1 MADSILRL
9 KVDNQEYD
17 SKLKRATEG
26 LQRYVDG
33 CRKAGGTLAVVED
46 ETLQFVK
53 ALGEMDT
60 LAKGGQQS
68 LKEMTR
74 SLTDLTIQYRSLT
87 DDEKNSP
94 FGQAL
99 AKGIDQLTE
108 RAAVAKDAMGDV
120 NAAITRAASDTR
132 AFDQIAGATSLVTS
146 SFQTL
151 QGTAKLLGIDLGD
164 NVEVI
169 ARLQAAMSVTMGL
182 TQMQNA
188 LQKESAVMQG
198 VATLQTKANAAA
210 QLLLA
215 KNTAVATAAGEAFN
229 VVARMNPYVLIASA
243 VIAAGSA
250 LVMFARHSQKAAE
263 AEKQQA
269 EETDRLRKKME
280 DMQNAIGRH
289 VGDVE
294 AKYRALQ
301 HEWSRLTTVAEKT
314 DFVNEQSK
322 AFQDLGLN
330 VTSVTDAEQA
340 LVDKAPEVIA
350 ALKAVAQAEAYSD
363 LYKQAI
369 QKRAT
374 EWENRVRG
382 VDTGDD
388 YIHEAVNPR
397 KTWSVIP
404 EEWTA
409 AGLQRG
415 DYESETIQMM
425 NSQSTRFRLTKEGV
439 DKINA
444 YRAEQ
449 AAALNQKLEK
459 QYNDEVQFYENKWTE
474 AEDAVIA
481 TRSKI
486 PAALQ
491 ANGNTITGT
500 TATEVTSEQIFKAGS
515 LPALTQQLKDL
526 RAAQLMALDNR
537 DWANYQQQIEQVQHQ
552 IDALKGQWR
561 DGLQATFTITAS
573 DEQVLS
579 ELSKIQD
586 IEIHDKNVAVSL
598 DDSEVM
604 NKVRKVDD
612 LTVEDKTMTIT
623 VNTAE
628 AYNQVRNL
636 TSDIEGTTV
645 QFKVQPELSRG
656 LSITTSAGLNAYI
669 SQIKQEIDQA
679 DLGSDLYNSLTSKL
693 ADATMLQNLVQ
704 ESLSVGLGTALFD
717 VADETGQDFW
727 DRVLS
732 PEGVANADWQG
743 IADVIN
749 QKRKELGLEAI
760 TLDYD
765 TGNTSRKSEKIDTLE
780 QTQQLVSG
788 MSQLNSG
795 LQQIGIKL
803 PDGVN
808 KLLGGAQG
816 IMSVINGA
824 QTIMRALTL
833 TFGTTQSTALSA
845 NTSATLALTAAI
857 HANTIAQGAS
867 TVGDTA
873 KTVMLVAAS
882 YAHGGTI
889 PHAAHGYAV
898 PGNHYSGDMTPIMAN
913 AGELVLNRAQQGNLA
928 SQLEGSPEESEQSS
942 LPFVTGQVVFLGI
955 NNHLLSSGQGQIVTT
970 KMLQR
975 VGINI

>member
-1 MADSILRL
+1 MADSILKL

-46 ETLQFVK
+46 ETLQFVQ

-60 LAKGGQQS
+60 VAKGGQQS

-87 DDEKNSP
+87 DEEKNSP

-198 VATLQTKANAAA
+198 VAALQTKANAAA

-280 DMQNAIGRH
+280 EMQNAIGRH

-294 AKYRALQ
+294 AKYRSLQ
-301 HEWSRLTTVAEKT
+301 HEWSRLTTVAEKN
-314 DFVNEQSK
+314 DFIADQAK
-322 AFQDLGLN
+322 AFSDLGLN
-330 VTSVTDAEQA
+330 VTTVVQAEQA

-350 ALKAVAQAEAYSD
+350 ALKAVATAEAYSD

-404 EEWTA
+404 EEWTT

-481 TRSKI
+481 ARSKI

-491 ANGNTITGT
+491 AGVQTVTGT
-500 TATEVTSEQIFKAGS
+500 TATEVTPEQIYQAGS

-537 DWANYQQQIEQVQHQ
+537 DWANYQQQIEQVQYQ
-552 IDALKGQWR
+552 IDALKGQWK
-561 DGLQATFTITAS
+561 DGLQATITI
-573 DEQVLS
+573 
-579 ELSKIQD
+579 
-586 IEIHDKNVAVSL
+586 N
-598 DDSEVM
+598 DSEILDQ
-604 NKVRKVDD
+604 VRNVEGAIVD
-612 LTVEDKTMTIT
+612 EKTMTVT
-623 VNTAE
+623 VNTAD
-628 AYNQVRNL
+628 AYNQVRSL
-636 TSDIEGTTV
+636 TQDIEGSTV
-645 QFKVQPELSRG
+645 QFKVQPELTRG
-656 LSITTSAGLNAYI
+656 LSITSTAGLNSYI
-669 SQIKQEIDQA
+669 SQLKQEIDQA
-679 DLGSDLYNSLTSKL
+679 DLGSDLYNGLTSKL
-693 ADATMLQNLVQ
+693 ADATMLQNLVK
-704 ESLSVGLGTALFD
+704 ESLSAGLGTALFD
-717 VADETGQDFW
+717 IADETGQDFW

-732 PEGVANADWQG
+732 PEGVENADWQA

-749 QKRKELGLEAI
+749 QKRKELGLDAI
-760 TLDYD
+760 TIDVNTGKVAASKGSKPGIDD
-765 TGNTSRKSEKIDTLE
+765 TEA
-780 QTQQLVSG
+780 QLKATNQLIGGLSQVS
-788 MSQLNSG
+788 SG
-795 LQQIGIKL
+795 LNQMGIKL
-803 PDGVN
+803 PEE
-808 KLLGGAQG
+808 AQN
-816 IMSVINGA
+816 IINGA
-824 QTIMRALTL
+824 QGLMSVIQGVQTIIQV
-833 TFGTTQSTALSA
+833 FGTSSVTAQVSALSA
-845 NTSATLALTAAI
+845 NTAALLTLATAIGAEVGASATETATNI
-857 HANTIAQGAS
+857 IAVLG
-867 TVGDTA
+867 TVA
-873 KTVMLVAAS
+873 MAMNN
-882 YAHGGTI
+882 GGI
-889 PHAAHGYAV
+889 VRAAHGYAV
-898 PGNHYSGDMTPIMAN
+898 PGTNFSGDTTPILAN
-913 AGELVLNRAQQGNLA
+913 AGELILNRAQQGNLA
-928 SQLEGSPEESEQSS
+928 SQLESKETVSESSS
-942 LPFVTGQVVFLGI
+942 KPYVSGQEIFLGTNNYLKSTGQGE
-955 NNHLLSSGQGQIVTT
+955 IVTT
-970 KMLQR
+970 KMLRQM
-975 VGINI
+975 GIA

>member
-1 MADSILRL
+1 MADSILKL

-46 ETLQFVK
+46 ETLQFVQ

-60 LAKGGQQS
+60 VAKGGQQS

-87 DDEKNSP
+87 DEEKNSP

-198 VATLQTKANAAA
+198 VAALQTKANAAA

-280 DMQNAIGRH
+280 EMQNAIGRH

-294 AKYRALQ
+294 AKYRSLQ
-301 HEWSRLTTVAEKT
+301 HEWSRLTTEAEKT
-314 DFVNEQSK
+314 DFVKEQSN
-322 AFQDLGLN
+322 AFKDLGLN
-330 VTSVTDAEQA
+330 VSSVTDAEQA

-382 VDTGDD
+382 AEYGDTYEQMTYDPRRS
-388 YIHEAVNPR
+388 YKAV
-397 KTWSVIP
+397 SD
-404 EEWTA
+404 EWKA
-409 AGLQRG
+409 AGLTYG
-415 DYESETIQMM
+415 DYVTQDIDKMGGAIETE
-425 NSQSTRFRLTKEGV
+425 FRLTQQGV
-439 DKINA
+439 DKIND
-444 YRAEQ
+444 YRAQQ
-449 AAALNQKLEK
+449 AAALNQRLK
-459 QYNDEVQFYENKWTE
+459 QQYDDEVNFYENKWTE
-474 AEDAVIA
+474 AEDNVIA
-481 TRSKI
+481 ARNKI
-486 PAALQ
+486 PAGLQ
-491 ANGNTITGT
+491 AKNQTLGT
-500 TATEVTSEQIFKAGS
+500 TATTATVQAEQLYPMGS
-515 LPALTQQLKDL
+515 LPQLTQQLKDL
-526 RAAQLMALDNR
+526 QAAQNLALDPR
-537 DWANYQQQIEQVQHQ
+537 QWAQYQQQIQQTQYQ
-552 IDALKGQWR
+552 IEAFKGQWR
-561 DGLQATFTITAS
+561 DGLQATITI
-573 DEQVLS
+573 
-579 ELSKIQD
+579 
-586 IEIHDKNVAVSL
+586 N
-598 DDSEVM
+598 DSEIMDQFREVEGM
-604 NKVRKVDD
+604 IVD
-612 LTVEDKTMTIT
+612 EKTMTVT
-623 VNTAE
+623 VNTAD
-628 AYNQVRNL
+628 AYNQVRSL

-645 QFKVQPELSRG
+645 EFKVQPELARG
-656 LSITTSAGLNAYI
+656 LSITTTAGLNSYI
-669 SQIKQEIDQA
+669 SQLKQEIDQA
-679 DLGSDLYNSLTSKL
+679 DLGSDLYNGLTSKL
-693 ADATMLQNLVQ
+693 ADATMLHNLVK
-704 ESLSVGLGTALFD
+704 ESLSAGLGTALFD
-717 VADETGQDFW
+717 IADETGQDFW

-732 PEGVANADWQG
+732 PEGVANADWQA
-743 IADVIN
+743 IADAIN
-749 QKRKELGLEAI
+749 QKRKELGLDAI
-760 TLDYD
+760 TIDVN
-765 TGNTSRKSEKIDTLE
+765 TGKVSSNKGKNETEEQLLSTSK
-780 QTQQLVSG
+780 QLVGGLSEVT
-788 MSQLNSG
+788 SG
-795 LQQIGIKL
+795 LKQVGFEI
-803 PDGVN
+803 PAGVEN
-808 KLLGGAQG
+808 VVNAMQG
-816 IMSVINGA
+816 FISIVNGFKTIITILNGA
-824 QTIMRALTL
+824 TVP
-833 TFGTTQSTALSA
+833 TQI
-845 NTSATLALTAAI
+845 AAVNQ
-857 HANTIAQGAS
+857 NTIAVLGNTAVHGAS
-867 TVGDTA
+867 ATAETAEAAMTAIKIVGTVAMMANYGGI
-873 KTVMLVAAS
+873 VPRAAS
-882 YAHGGTI
+882 
-889 PHAAHGYAV
+889 GYAV
-898 PGNHYSGDMTPIMAN
+898 SGTHYSGDVTPVLAN
-913 AGELVLNRAQQGNLA
+913 AGEVILNRAQQGNLA
-928 SQLEGSPEESEQSS
+928 TQLEEGKLESPSFSR
-942 LPFVTGQVVFLGI
+942 PYVTGQDIYLGL
-955 NNHLLSSGQGQIVTT
+955 NNYLLGAGLGELVTT
-970 KMLQR
+970 KAMR
-975 VGINI
+975 NMS

>member
-1 MADSILRL
+1 MADSILKL

-46 ETLQFVK
+46 ETLQFVQ

-60 LAKGGQQS
+60 VAKGGQQS

-87 DDEKNSP
+87 DEEKNSP

-198 VATLQTKANAAA
+198 VAALQTKANAAA

-229 VVARMNPYVLIASA
+229 VVARMDPYVLIASA

-280 DMQNAIGRH
+280 EMQNAIGRH

-294 AKYRALQ
+294 AKYRSLQ
-301 HEWSRLTTVAEKT
+301 HEWSRLTTEAEKT
-314 DFVNEQSK
+314 DFVKEQSN
-322 AFQDLGLN
+322 AFKDLGLN
-330 VTSVTDAEQA
+330 VSSVTDAEQA

-382 VDTGDD
+382 AEYGDTYEQMTYDPRRS
-388 YIHEAVNPR
+388 YKAV
-397 KTWSVIP
+397 SD
-404 EEWTA
+404 EWKA
-409 AGLQRG
+409 AGLTYG
-415 DYESETIQMM
+415 DYVTQDIDKMGGAIETE
-425 NSQSTRFRLTKEGV
+425 FRLTQQGV
-439 DKINA
+439 DKIND
-444 YRAEQ
+444 YRAQQ
-449 AAALNQKLEK
+449 AAALNQRLK
-459 QYNDEVQFYENKWTE
+459 QQYDDEVNFYENKWTE
-474 AEDAVIA
+474 AEDNVIA
-481 TRSKI
+481 ARNKI
-486 PAALQ
+486 PAGLQ
-491 ANGNTITGT
+491 AKNQTLGT
-500 TATEVTSEQIFKAGS
+500 TATTATAQAEQLYPMGS
-515 LPALTQQLKDL
+515 LPQLTQQLKDL
-526 RAAQLMALDNR
+526 QAAQNLALDPR
-537 DWANYQQQIEQVQHQ
+537 QWAQYQQQIQQTQYQ
-552 IDALKGQWR
+552 IEAFKGQWR
-561 DGLQATFTITAS
+561 DGLQATFTI
-573 DEQVLS
+573 
-579 ELSKIQD
+579 
-586 IEIHDKNVAVSL
+586 N
-598 DDSEVM
+598 DSEIMDQFREVEGM
-604 NKVRKVDD
+604 IVD
-612 LTVEDKTMTIT
+612 EKTMTVT
-623 VNTAE
+623 VNTAD

-636 TSDIEGTTV
+636 TSGIEDTTV
-645 QFKVQPELSRG
+645 QFKLQPELARG

-669 SQIKQEIDQA
+669 SQLKQQIDQA
-679 DLGSDLYNSLTSKL
+679 DLGSDLYNGLTSKL
-693 ADATMLQNLVQ
+693 ADATMLQNLVK
-704 ESLSVGLGTALFD
+704 ESLSAGLGTALFD
-717 VADETGQDFW
+717 IADETGQDFW

-732 PEGVANADWQG
+732 PEGVANADWQA
-743 IADVIN
+743 IADAIN
-749 QKRKELGLEAI
+749 QKRKELGLDAI
-760 TLDYD
+760 TLDFN
-765 TGNTSRKSEKIDTLE
+765 TGKVSTGKGVGESGTDELVGTGKQVVSGLSQVSSGLSQLGITLPKGVE
-780 QTQQLVSG
+780 QTMNVIQGATSIMNGIQTLMTV
-788 MSQLNSG
+788 LNSTSVP
-795 LQQIGIKL
+795 LQ
-803 PDGVN
+803 V
-808 KLLGGAQG
+808 GA
-816 IMSVINGA
+816 INA
-824 QTIMRALTL
+824 NTVAV
-833 TFGTTQSTALSA
+833 SA
-845 NTSATLALTAAI
+845 NTAAQASGAMMEGADTMMTAI
-857 HANTIAQGAS
+857 KIAA
-867 TVGDTA
+867 
-873 KTVMLVAAS
+873 VAAM
-882 YAHGGTI
+882 AHGGVV
-889 PHAAHGYAV
+889 PRAAHGFAV
-898 PGNHYSGDMTPIMAN
+898 PGTHYSGDTTPILAN
-913 AGELVLNRAQQGNLA
+913 AGEVILNKAQQGNLA
-928 SQLEGSPEESEQSS
+928 SQLEEGKLETPASS
-942 LPFVTGQVVFLGI
+942 RPYVTGQNIFLGLS
-955 NNHLLSSGQGQIVTT
+955 NYLLGAGLGELVTT
-970 KMLQR
+970 KTMR
-975 VGINI
+975 SMS